1 MFVRIL
7 RIKKGLNSIIEMLI
21 IHKGGKDA
29 KEEGYEESKSSKEES
44 C

>member
-1 MFVRIL
+1 MFVRIFH
-7 RIKKGLNSIIEMLI
+7 IKEGFNSIIEMLI

>member
-7 RIKKGLNSIIEMLI
+7 PFKKGFNSIIEVLI

-29 KEEGYEESKSSKEES
+29 KEEGYEESKSSKKAS

>member
-7 RIKKGLNSIIEMLI
+7 HIKEGFNSIIEMLT
-21 IHKGGKDA
+21 IHKGDKDA
-29 KEEGYEESKSSKEES
+29 KEEGYEESKRSKEES

>member
-7 RIKKGLNSIIEMLI
+7 HIKKEFSSIIEMLI
-21 IHKGGKDA
+21 IHKGGKDG
-29 KEEGYEESKSSKEES
+29 KEEGYEESKSSKKER